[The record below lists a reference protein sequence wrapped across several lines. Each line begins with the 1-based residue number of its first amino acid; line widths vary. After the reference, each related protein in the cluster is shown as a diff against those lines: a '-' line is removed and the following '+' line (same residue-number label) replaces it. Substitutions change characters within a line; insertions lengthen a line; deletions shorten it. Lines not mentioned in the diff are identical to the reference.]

1 MRHVGQHI
9 DFFEWLLPASTSRES
24 GPMDTLPLPL
34 QYWIERSIVSIDKI
48 KMGESQSQNSFKFLF
63 AFEINLQIVHLN
75 YVLGLPYGY

>member
-1 MRHVGQHI
+1 
-9 DFFEWLLPASTSRES
+9 
-24 GPMDTLPLPL
+24 MDTLPLPL